1 MEMEMKRKL
10 QLYSYK
16 AKQTSKQTVTKDEEG
31 HYIIAKGSIQQEEIT
46 FVNKYVPNI
55 RAPNA

>member
-1 MEMEMKRKL
+1 MQMEMKRKLL

-16 AKQTSKQTVTKDEEG
+16 AKQTGTKDEEG
-31 HYIIAKGSIQQEEIT
+31 HYIIAKGSIQQEETT